1 MTQHNDFKT
10 LVRARMRSTGQTY
23 TAARAD
29 LLRERDDDVAAPLH
43 GAQDSPA
50 PAPAEPL
57 AHRRLP
63 TGRTAGVPH
72 RERPAESGAVGNSL
86 PAQDAASTAV
96 GHQASSSSAPPVPAS
111 TDPAEWE
118 RAHTVYRRVLGRF
131 VRDGRVHTV
140 PARRRARVF
149 VLLHLLAAFPAG
161 RTWSEV
167 EVNAILRTMVED
179 QAFWRREL
187 VEYGYLQRE
196 AGAYWLPARMPQRS
210 ASMRQETP
218 AWEDLWLPVHLGLSA
233 SWAAPAP
240 GRT

>member
-1 MTQHNDFKT
+1 MTHDSDFKS
-10 LVRARMRSTGQTY
+10 LVRARMRATGQNY

-29 LLRERDDDVAAPLH
+29 LLRERDDAAAAPLH
-43 GAQDSPA
+43 RTQGSPA
-50 PAPAEPL
+50 SGPAEPL
-57 AHRRLP
+57 AQRQPP
-63 TGRTAGVPH
+63 TARATGVSR
-72 RERPAESGAVGNSL
+72 RERPAESAAAGSSL
-86 PAQDAASTAV
+86 PHQDAASAAD
-96 GHQASSSSAPPVPAS
+96 GHPASSSSAPPVPDGV
-111 TDPAEWE
+111 DPVEWE
-118 RAHTVYRRVLGRF
+118 RAHAEYRRVLGRF

-161 RTWSEV
+161 HTWSEV

-196 AGAYWLPARMPQRS
+196 AGVYWLPARVPERS

-233 SWAAPAP
+233 P
-240 GRT
+240 